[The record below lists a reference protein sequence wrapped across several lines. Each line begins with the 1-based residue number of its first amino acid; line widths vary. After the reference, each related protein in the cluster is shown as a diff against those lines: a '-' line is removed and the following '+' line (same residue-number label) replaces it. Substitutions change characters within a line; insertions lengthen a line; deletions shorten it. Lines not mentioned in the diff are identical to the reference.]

1 LGLIDDVGS
10 YNSHAALFLDSG
22 TQVIAVKD
30 SGGSTTSQALTGS
43 PITANTWHKVR
54 LTLTASH
61 FLCYVDGVLVA
72 TISDT
77 SNFPDLGMTAFLF
90 AQNTGGT
97 GIDHVLTVDYVRV
110 WGTVTR
116 N

>member
-1 LGLIDDVGS
+1 
-10 YNSHAALFLDSG
+10 
-22 TQVIAVKD
+22 
-30 SGGSTTSQALTGS
+30 
-43 PITANTWHKVR
+43 
-54 LTLTASH
+54 
-61 FLCYVDGVLVA
+61 
-72 TISDT
+72 
-77 SNFPDLGMTAFLF
+77 MTAFLF